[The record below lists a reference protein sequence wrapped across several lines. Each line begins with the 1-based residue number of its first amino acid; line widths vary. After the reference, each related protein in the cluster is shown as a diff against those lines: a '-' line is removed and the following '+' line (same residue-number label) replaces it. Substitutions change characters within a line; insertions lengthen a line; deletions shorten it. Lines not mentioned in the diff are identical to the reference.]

1 MGDDDV
7 VAIDSVGRYEADESS
22 DDELVGE
29 YTHVTMQVCG
39 EGIARGY

>member
-1 MGDDDV
+1 MVDGEEV
-7 VAIDSVGRYEADESS
+7 FVIDSVVRYEADESS

-39 EGIARGY
+39 WV